1 MKKIS
6 LITFAL
12 MMSLISGNAFA
23 QVLDEEQTAPRDS
36 FYEKISFKQ
45 RKPFEFPYVREAD
58 VVWQWR
64 IWRVIDFREKMN
76 QVFYYPID
84 PQEGK
89 INLYTAIDQAVANG
103 KIRIYADDEFKNDIT
118 DKWEEVKK
126 SFAQSRTVEMFKDDI
141 DGTQQQY
148 DSTIVSPIT
157 AEDIKTLRIKEDWF
171 IDKNRSVQDVRIEG
185 FAFIYNQIK
194 EEGAAPIKIPLC
206 WVRYNDPEVRDL
218 LANTEVYNFQNDVQR
233 RSYDDI
239 FLKRS
244 FASYIIR
251 ESNVYDRAVSS
262 YTAGD
267 ETLQEADNI
276 RDKIFDIEED
286 MWEY

>member
-1 MKKIS
+1 MC
-6 LITFAL
+6 
-12 MMSLISGNAFA
+12 LISGTAFA
-23 QVLDEEQTAPRDS
+23 QVLNEEETAPNDS
-36 FYEKISFKQ
+36 FYEQISFKQ
-45 RKPFEFPYVREAD
+45 RKAFEFPYVREAD
-58 VVWQWR
+58 VVWKWR
-64 IWRVIDFREKMN
+64 IWRVVDFREKMN

-89 INLYTAIDQAVANG
+89 INLYTAIDQAVTNV
-103 KIRIYADDEFKNDIT
+103 KIRIYSDDEFKNDIT

-218 LANTEVYNFQNDVQR
+218 LSNTEVYKFQNEAQS

-239 FLKRS
+239 FFMRS
-244 FASYIIR
+244 SASYIIR
-251 ESNVYDRAVSS
+251 ESNVYDRRIDS
-262 YTAGD
+262 YTSGD
-267 ETLQEADNI
+267 ESLLEADNI
-276 RDKIFDIEED
+276 KDEI
-286 MWEY
+286 